1 MNSLLEYQL
10 AIAAALNADE
20 TLRQG
25 GCTALAEDSKDLLFE
40 VARCVDEQGEVAIVV
55 TTPEAERLGDD
66 EDGGIAVEIPAL
78 EIVCVEKPG
87 VNRTRDNAATALQ
100 AAQRV
105 ARVLDSPELHFLRIR
120 QESDDRA
127 GTLSAIASFQTSAT
141 LDLA

>member
-1 MNSLLEYQL
+1 MNSLLEYQI

-66 EDGGIAVEIPAL
+66 DGAIAVEIPAL